1 MSTGIAGM
9 VERGKV
15 ILSELEVNH
24 LEPRDYNGLM
34 MSPRFWKC
42 MLGRRKILIFQADS
56 ICCSQSNYSLKS
68 FSEFDYI
75 GCNWGRQRPVGLIID
90 GGNGGF
96 SLRDWSMSMKCLT
109 CFDPALWPGGEDGYF
124 AFHMELM
131 GARVATHKESGRF
144 GTQQEFLD
152 KSLGGHQVNLLKR
165 QELEV
170 FMKYCPEAKTVFP
183 QAYLK
188 LTDE

>member
-1 MSTGIAGM
+1 
-9 VERGKV
+9 
-15 ILSELEVNH
+15 
-24 LEPRDYNGLM
+24 
-34 MSPRFWKC
+34 
-42 MLGRRKILIFQADS
+42 
-56 ICCSQSNYSLKS
+56 
-68 FSEFDYI
+68 
-75 GCNWGRQRPVGLIID
+75 
-90 GGNGGF
+90 
-96 SLRDWSMSMKCLT
+96 MSMKCLT